1 MRVKVPATSANLG
14 AGFDIFGLA
23 LKEPYDIVEVK
34 RISEKTVRIKLME
47 GYEIPLEPKENTGG
61 YVALRMIEDFDLP
74 EGVELRI
81 WKGIKP
87 KSGLGSSAATA
98 AAAVYALNKLFD
110 LNLPREKLVEYAAL
124 GELISAGSPHP
135 DNVAS
140 AIYGGFTMI
149 LSRNPLKVYAV
160 NPPEDLGVVIVLP
173 VVEKS
178 STRKARE
185 ILPKMI
191 EFEKHIYNVE
201 MAATFVA
208 GMILGNIEMIKDGM
222 NDLIVEP
229 VRAKAGII
237 PEYEEVKELGRR
249 LNAGIAVSGAGPA
262 IIGVVK
268 KEKRKILAE
277 ELKKF
282 YTSKGYECKIYVTE
296 PGPGVFE
303 IKG

>member
-1 MRVKVPATSANLG
+1 MRIKAPATSANLG
-14 AGFDIFGLA
+14 AGFDVFGLA
-23 LKEPYDIVEVK
+23 LKEPYDIVDVT
-34 RISEKTVRIKLME
+34 RIPEKNVRIKLVE
-47 GYEIPLEPKENTGG
+47 GYEIPLEPEENTGG

-81 WKGIKP
+81 WKRIKP

-98 AAAVYALNKLFD
+98 AAAAYALNKLFD
-110 LNLPREKLVEYAAL
+110 LSLSREKLVEYAAL

-149 LSRNPLKVYAV
+149 LSRNPLKIYAV
-160 NPPEDLGVVIVLP
+160 DPPADLGVVIVLP
-173 VVEKS
+173 VVEKA
-178 STRKARE
+178 STKKARE

-191 EFEKHIYNVE
+191 ELERYIYNVG
-201 MAATFVA
+201 MAATLAA
-208 GMILGNIEMIKDGM
+208 GMSLGNIEMIKEGM

-237 PEYEEVKELGRR
+237 PEYEEVKELGRH

-262 IIGVVK
+262 IIGVIE
-268 KEKRKILAE
+268 KERRKALAK
-277 ELKKF
+277 ELEKL
-282 YTSKGYECKIYVTE
+282 YTSKGYGCMVYITE
-296 PGPGVFE
+296 PGPGVSE
-303 IKG
+303 LEE